1 MIFYH
6 ITNIQC
12 FFNNLND
19 RFEFSTY
26 ENIGIHMFTYV
37 RIALQEEISTGKE
50 REAADLA
57 GERFLFHT
65 NLI

>member
-1 MIFYH
+1 
-6 ITNIQC
+6 
-12 FFNNLND
+12 
-19 RFEFSTY
+19 
-26 ENIGIHMFTYV
+26 MFTYV